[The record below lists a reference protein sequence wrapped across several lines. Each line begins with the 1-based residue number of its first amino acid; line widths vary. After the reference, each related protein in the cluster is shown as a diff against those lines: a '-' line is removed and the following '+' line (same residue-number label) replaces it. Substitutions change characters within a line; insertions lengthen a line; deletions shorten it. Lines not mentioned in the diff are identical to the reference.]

1 MTQEMR
7 LEGVINHVLRRRI
20 LRIERQLI
28 PKALRSSDAPS
39 ERTVIDESVSTFG
52 QRQEAAPP
60 AAAASFLHRWQQGYG
75 GRQMLAIPEMPG
87 VAGRG
92 FHYQDGALLSEQQM
106 TCWPAGQE
114 EGLGTSSEARSGLAG
129 TTTQENDLT
138 AAVAGLLGALSS
150 QESEGSRASHRHPA
164 TPGIAVTAAVAGLL
178 GALDRSEG
186 SRASH
191 RHPAINGIS
200 KQNQHPSHW
209 MPVVAG
215 RHLQPGGAGLSGQQM
230 HSWPAGGSAPSCSS
244 GDTAG
249 GGASEA
255 AGQVRSATCCCS
267 ATCPRN
273 KVLSAS
279 SPCALQVGL
288 GISSEAPSRTAE
300 ELECAALLSLLAQHL
315 DSTAAVA
322 GRAGATALSEGS
334 ILGKRGSVDSMQ
346 QRWLLSKALRRRGQD
361 EQARQPPGGEA
372 SANVT
377 VKDADDS
384 MPPELEG
391 LEGAASPP
399 ASALGD
405 RMLPGSRQAAR
416 LEALLLAKREHDAA
430 LDVIEQCVA
439 IGVLS
444 RSEEVAQRAEAAD
457 TLQRAKDL
465 AGLGSAERGAKR
477 DMQANS
483 FMSSGHCMVAGG
495 SAQGPKSYS
504 QHLQSVVAGGVTVQQ
519 RKHSRT
525 ASSLMAS
532 SGVLPHTGAA
542 LGGLVSGIAPP
553 GAPVIY
559 KPESAAERR
568 EDGGKGDSAGKGEG
582 QSWAPGWL
590 KNTQDFCINDDL
602 SEDTLEALGR
612 ELGLAV
618 SGREE
623 LLELLAVIH
632 KASGAT

>member
-1 MTQEMR
+1 MICNFFGSKNAARFCRRDRLASNRPLPRMTQEMR

-92 FHYQDGALLSEQQM
+92 FHYQDGALLSGQQM

-129 TTTQENDLT
+129 TTTQETDLT
-138 AAVAGLLGALSS
+138 AAVAGLPGALSS
-150 QESEGSRASHRHPA
+150 QE
-164 TPGIAVTAAVAGLL
+164 
-178 GALDRSEG
+178 SEG

-255 AGQVRSATCCCS
+255 AGQVRSAMCCCS
-267 ATCPRN
+267 ASTCPRN

-288 GISSEAPSRTAE
+288 GITSEAPSRTAE

-361 EQARQPPGGEA
+361 KQARQPPGGEA

-542 LGGLVSGIAPP
+542 LGGLVTGIAPP

>member
-1 MTQEMR
+1 
-7 LEGVINHVLRRRI
+7 
-20 LRIERQLI
+20 
-28 PKALRSSDAPS
+28 
-39 ERTVIDESVSTFG
+39 
-52 QRQEAAPP
+52 
-60 AAAASFLHRWQQGYG
+60 
-75 GRQMLAIPEMPG
+75 
-87 VAGRG
+87 
-92 FHYQDGALLSEQQM
+92 
-106 TCWPAGQE
+106 
-114 EGLGTSSEARSGLAG
+114 
-129 TTTQENDLT
+129 
-138 AAVAGLLGALSS
+138 
-150 QESEGSRASHRHPA
+150 
-164 TPGIAVTAAVAGLL
+164 
-178 GALDRSEG
+178 
-186 SRASH
+186 
-191 RHPAINGIS
+191 
-200 KQNQHPSHW
+200 
-209 MPVVAG
+209 
-215 RHLQPGGAGLSGQQM
+215 
-230 HSWPAGGSAPSCSS
+230 
-244 GDTAG
+244 
-249 GGASEA
+249 
-255 AGQVRSATCCCS
+255 
-267 ATCPRN
+267 
-273 KVLSAS
+273 
-279 SPCALQVGL
+279 
-288 GISSEAPSRTAE
+288 
-300 ELECAALLSLLAQHL
+300 
-315 DSTAAVA
+315 
-322 GRAGATALSEGS
+322 
-334 ILGKRGSVDSMQ
+334 MQ

-361 EQARQPPGGEA
+361 KQARQPPGGEA

-519 RKHSRT
+519 RKHSR
-525 ASSLMAS
+525 
-532 SGVLPHTGAA
+532 
-542 LGGLVSGIAPP
+542 
-553 GAPVIY
+553 
-559 KPESAAERR
+559 
-568 EDGGKGDSAGKGEG
+568 
-582 QSWAPGWL
+582 APGWL

>member
-1 MTQEMR
+1 MR

-92 FHYQDGALLSEQQM
+92 FHYQDGALLSGQQM

-150 QESEGSRASHRHPA
+150 QE
-164 TPGIAVTAAVAGLL
+164 
-178 GALDRSEG
+178 SEG

-255 AGQVRSATCCCS
+255 AGQVRSAMCCCS
-267 ATCPRN
+267 ASTCPRN

-279 SPCALQVGL
+279 SPCA
-288 GISSEAPSRTAE
+288 P
-300 ELECAALLSLLAQHL
+300 AAA
-315 DSTAAVA
+315 
-322 GRAGATALSEGS
+322 RA
-334 ILGKRGSVDSMQ
+334 
-346 QRWLLSKALRRRGQD
+346 
-361 EQARQPPGGEA
+361 
-372 SANVT
+372 
-377 VKDADDS
+377 
-384 MPPELEG
+384 
-391 LEGAASPP
+391 AASSCSSVRNCCSSVHRSVAA
-399 ASALGD
+399 ASCE
-405 RMLPGSRQAAR
+405 SSQISN
-416 LEALLLAKREHDAA
+416 LLLHMNPLLCVYVCVMCMCVRVCICDSICICIC
-430 LDVIEQCVA
+430 LDHIMKL
-439 IGVLS
+439 I
-444 RSEEVAQRAEAAD
+444 
-457 TLQRAKDL
+457 
-465 AGLGSAERGAKR
+465 
-477 DMQANS
+477 MI
-483 FMSSGHCMVAGG
+483 M
-495 SAQGPKSYS
+495 
-504 QHLQSVVAGGVTVQQ
+504 
-519 RKHSRT
+519 
-525 ASSLMAS
+525 
-532 SGVLPHTGAA
+532 
-542 LGGLVSGIAPP
+542 
-553 GAPVIY
+553 
-559 KPESAAERR
+559 
-568 EDGGKGDSAGKGEG
+568 
-582 QSWAPGWL
+582 
-590 KNTQDFCINDDL
+590 
-602 SEDTLEALGR
+602 
-612 ELGLAV
+612 
-618 SGREE
+618 
-623 LLELLAVIH
+623 
-632 KASGAT
+632 